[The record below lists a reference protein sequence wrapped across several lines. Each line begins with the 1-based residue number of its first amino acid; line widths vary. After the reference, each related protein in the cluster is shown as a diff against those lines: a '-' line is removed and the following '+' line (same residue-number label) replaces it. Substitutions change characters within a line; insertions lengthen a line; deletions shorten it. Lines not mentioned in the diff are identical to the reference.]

1 MAGELDKFAG
11 KGATGKS
18 STSLVQGQTQVPDWA
33 RKASPSDSKA
43 AEAILHGT
51 TARFAIALDAT
62 GSMATLIDT
71 AKRSITEILKRVVSG
86 AGRPV
91 EIMLVAYRDYD
102 VPRDLVELSV
112 TTKDAN
118 KLISWLSSIIA
129 KGGGSNDGEAIECA
143 LAAIK
148 KAGKFDAILLAGDE
162 PPNSRV
168 NIRKGSGT
176 DGLHAED
183 LAKYFAQ
190 DNTPIHTFVVG
201 HDPRTVKQFAKLSC
215 LSGGK
220 SGKLDGSQEMID
232 MAVMAMLAKLKG
244 SAGVRTYLK
253 DFHVTSRA
261 ATEFGNL
268 LLEGPKNEGR

>member
-1 MAGELDKFAG
+1 MAGELDKFSSKGVAG
-11 KGATGKS
+11 RS
-18 STSLVQGQTQVPDWA
+18 STSLVPGPSQVPDWA
-33 RKASPSDSKA
+33 QKTSPNGSKA
-43 AEAILHGT
+43 AEAILRGT

-71 AKRSITEILKRVVSG
+71 AKQSITEIMKRVVSG
-86 AGRPV
+86 AGRQV

-102 VPRDLVELSV
+102 VARDPVEISV
-112 TTKDAN
+112 TTNDAN
-118 KLISWLSSIIA
+118 ELIFWLSRIVA
-129 KGGGSNDGEAIECA
+129 KGGGANDGEAIECA

-148 KAGKFDAILLAGDE
+148 KAGRFDAILLAGDE
-162 PPNSRV
+162 PPNSRA
-168 NIRKGSGT
+168 NIREGSGN

-183 LAKYFAQ
+183 IARYFGQ

-201 HDPRTVKQFAKLSC
+201 QDPRTVTQFAKLSF
-215 LSGGK
+215 LSGGR

-244 SAGVRTYLK
+244 SAAVRTYIK

-268 LLEGPKNEGR
+268 LLEGPKK